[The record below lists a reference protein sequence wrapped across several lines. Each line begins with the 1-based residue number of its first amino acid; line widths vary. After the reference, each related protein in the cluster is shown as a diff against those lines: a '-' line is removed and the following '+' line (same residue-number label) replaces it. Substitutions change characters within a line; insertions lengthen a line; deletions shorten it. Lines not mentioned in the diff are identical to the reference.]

1 MSEKKKLN
9 KGQKTSRN
17 IIILVCTLLT
27 IIIAVVIVG
36 YFLINGYAHKF
47 NYIADEDVIAT
58 MPTEDPTQ
66 GTDPEEVISKI
77 IDAFDVQYDPNEE
90 SSSYSPEELEKM
102 AAEVSKQAEENAKAL
117 ENVEVKKNANVQ
129 NILLIGIDTR
139 AGSSW
144 NGLSDSMILC
154 TINNDKKTITL
165 TSFMRDL
172 CVNIPGK
179 GTAKLNA
186 AHGKG
191 AGPLLVQTIEE
202 NFKIHIDYYATVNF
216 YNMINIIDA
225 LGGVDIDV
233 TDEEANVMAIYIKQM
248 CQGIGL
254 DPTPYYVTTTGHIHL
269 NGMQAV
275 AYARNRYTK
284 GWDYKRTERQR
295 IILTAMFAKLQ
306 ASDLGT
312 INSFLNAA
320 LPNITTNMPGDVVM
334 YFVNNASLYLGYG
347 FQAGYRVPFDDIGWT
362 SLNSMLITDLA
373 ATHNRL
379 MSILY

>member
-77 IDAFDVQYDPNEE
+77 INAFDVQYDPNEE

-117 ENVEVKKNANVQ
+117 ENVEVKQSANVQ

-172 CVNIPGK
+172 CVNIPKYGA
-179 GTAKLNA
+179 AKLNA
-186 AHGKG
+186 AHGRG

-295 IILTAMFAKLQ
+295 IILTAIFAKLQ
-306 ASDLGT
+306 RSDLGT

-320 LPNITTNMPGDVVM
+320 LPNITTNMPGDIVM

>member
-172 CVNIPGK
+172 CVNIPKYGA
-179 GTAKLNA
+179 AKLNA
-186 AHGKG
+186 AHGRG

-362 SLNSMLITDLA
+362 SLNSMLITDLV
-373 ATHNRL
+373 ATHKRL

>member
-117 ENVEVKKNANVQ
+117 ENVEVKSNANVQ

-154 TINNDKKTITL
+154 SINNDKKTITL

-320 LPNITTNMPGDVVM
+320 LPNITTNMPGDIVM

>member
-117 ENVEVKKNANVQ
+117 ENVEVKSNANVQ

-320 LPNITTNMPGDVVM
+320 LPNITTNMPGDIVM

>member
-172 CVNIPGK
+172 CVNIPKYGA
-179 GTAKLNA
+179 AKLNA
-186 AHGKG
+186 AHGRG

>member
-90 SSSYSPEELEKM
+90 SSSYSPEELEEM

-172 CVNIPGK
+172 CVNIPKYGA
-179 GTAKLNA
+179 AKLNA
-186 AHGKG
+186 AHGRG

-362 SLNSMLITDLA
+362 SLNSMLITDLV
-373 ATHNRL
+373 ATHKRL

>member
-90 SSSYSPEELEKM
+90 SSSYSPEELEQM

-117 ENVEVKKNANVQ
+117 ENVEVKQSANVQ

-172 CVNIPGK
+172 CVNIPKYGA
-179 GTAKLNA
+179 AKLNA
-186 AHGKG
+186 AHGRG

-295 IILTAMFAKLQ
+295 IILTAIFAKLQ
-306 ASDLGT
+306 RSDLGT

-320 LPNITTNMPGDVVM
+320 LPNITTNMPGDIVM

>member
-77 IDAFDVQYDPNEE
+77 INAFDVQYDPNEE
-90 SSSYSPEELEKM
+90 SSSYSPEELEQM

-117 ENVEVKKNANVQ
+117 ENVEVKQSANVQ

-172 CVNIPGK
+172 CVNIPKYGA
-179 GTAKLNA
+179 AKLNA
-186 AHGKG
+186 AHGRG

-306 ASDLGT
+306 RSDLGT

-320 LPNITTNMPGDVVM
+320 LPNITTNMPGDIVM

>member
-117 ENVEVKKNANVQ
+117 ENVEVKQSANVQ

-154 TINNDKKTITL
+154 SINNDKKTITL

-320 LPNITTNMPGDVVM
+320 LPNITTNMPGDIVM

>member
-90 SSSYSPEELEKM
+90 SSSYSPEELEEM

-172 CVNIPGK
+172 CVNIPKYGA
-179 GTAKLNA
+179 AKLNA
-186 AHGKG
+186 AHGRG

>member
-90 SSSYSPEELEKM
+90 SSSYSPEELEQM

-172 CVNIPGK
+172 CVNIPKYGA
-179 GTAKLNA
+179 AKLNA
-186 AHGKG
+186 AHGRG

>member
-90 SSSYSPEELEKM
+90 SSSYSPEELEEI

-117 ENVEVKKNANVQ
+117 ENVEVKKSANVQ
-129 NILLIGIDTR
+129 NILLIGVDTR

-172 CVNIPGK
+172 CVNVPK
-179 GTAKLNA
+179 YGTAKLNS
-186 AHGKG
+186 AHGRG

-233 TDEEANVMAIYIKQM
+233 TDEEAKVMAIYIKQM

-295 IILTAMFAKLQ
+295 IILTAIFAKLQ
-306 ASDLGT
+306 RSDLGT

-320 LPNITTNMPGDVVM
+320 LPNITTNMPGDIVM

>member
-77 IDAFDVQYDPNEE
+77 IDAFDAQYDPNEE

-117 ENVEVKKNANVQ
+117 ENVEVKHNANVQ

-172 CVNIPGK
+172 CVNVPK
-179 GTAKLNA
+179 YGTAKLNS
-186 AHGKG
+186 AHGRG

-295 IILTAMFAKLQ
+295 IILTAIFAKLQ
-306 ASDLGT
+306 RSDLGT

-320 LPNITTNMPGDVVM
+320 LPNITTNMPGDIVM

>member
-47 NYIADEDVIAT
+47 NYIADEEVIAT

-117 ENVEVKKNANVQ
+117 ENVEVKSNANVQ

-154 TINNDKKTITL
+154 SINNDKKTITL

-320 LPNITTNMPGDVVM
+320 LPNITTNMPGDIVM

>member
-1 MSEKKKLN
+1 MLEKKKLN

-66 GTDPEEVISKI
+66 ATDPEEVISKI

-90 SSSYSPEELEKM
+90 SSSYSPEELEHM

-117 ENVEVKKNANVQ
+117 ENVEVKQSANVQ

-154 TINNDKKTITL
+154 SINNDKKTITL

-172 CVNIPGK
+172 CVNIPGT

-320 LPNITTNMPGDVVM
+320 LPNITTNMPGDIVM

>member
-117 ENVEVKKNANVQ
+117 ENVEVKQSANVQ

-320 LPNITTNMPGDVVM
+320 LPNITTNMPGDIVM

>member
-90 SSSYSPEELEKM
+90 SSSYSPEELEEIE
-102 AAEVSKQAEENAKAL
+102 AEVSKHAEEQAKAL
-117 ENVEVKKNANVQ
+117 ENVEVKQSANVQ

-233 TDEEANVMAIYIKQM
+233 TDEEAKVMAIYIKQM

-306 ASDLGT
+306 HSDLGT

-320 LPNITTNMPGDVVM
+320 LPNITTNMPGDIVM